1 MYHYLYRL
9 PAMIKAIIK
18 KVWLLKMY
26 DETNQKYHSLMNN
39 ASAAIIILDTEG
51 NLLEVSRKAEDLT
64 GYTKDELTHLN
75 IGQLFPKKEIEKV
88 ITTFKEGIQKGSWAL
103 KNIPIQKKDGRK
115 VSVDITGSTFEYSGK
130 RDMLAIAID
139 ITDRKRFEQCC
150 GVHAATRILAEST
163 MISEAIPKI
172 LQAICDNLDWE
183 FGEFWIMDNNANV
196 LHLVE
201 IWHKPSV
208 NVPEFD
214 AMNRQIDISPGIGLL
229 GSVVAGKKPV
239 WIDNVVCDTNFHRA
253 QIAAQNNLHGALGFP
268 IIVENEML
276 GVFVFLRPKIQ
287 SADDNQLMILD
298 SVGGHIGQFIK
309 RKHAETAL
317 HLAHNELDH
326 QIKERTDTLAQV
338 NEVLKKKI
346 IEHNII
352 VDEVLQENQGQFT
365 QLAEKVRLIPW
376 EADARVWKFTY
387 IGPQAVE
394 ILGYPLKDWYTPNFR
409 IEHIHPEDREQTVKY
424 CETCNEHS
432 ENYETE
438 YRMLSADGQIVWIH
452 DMINVIRDENGL
464 KTLRGFMIDITER
477 KRIESELK
485 ILYDSLE
492 KRVEERTRALA
503 NTNEELQIKIAE
515 RKKAEEALNAS
526 EARYRG
532 LFENSPVSLWEEDA
546 SEVKTHIDS
555 LREAGITDFKIY
567 FENHPE
573 EVYTCAAMVKIIDIN
588 KATLKLY
595 EATSKEQLL
604 CSLTQ
609 SFDRESF
616 DVYRK
621 ALIALAEGHTLFEAE
636 ATTRTLSGKNNH
648 VCLSLSIAPGFE
660 QTWAKIFL
668 SLTDISARK
677 QTEEALK
684 RRIDFEKTVAS
695 ISTKF
700 IILSDFNNAIFK
712 SLADAG
718 QLSKASRAYLFQFRD
733 SGNIMGITHEW
744 CSEGVK
750 PEFQHLQNFQSAMFP
765 WLMLNL
771 LAGNII
777 HIADVSKMSPDASA
791 EKEEFERES
800 IKAILILPV
809 YAENEL
815 AGFIGFDNV
824 VTTGSWQEEDVARLR
839 IMAEIIGNAI
849 ARKKAEA
856 LITHMAY
863 HDSLTNLP
871 NRNLF
876 YDRLQVAI
884 VQAKRNERIVV
895 VMTLDLD
902 NFKSINDTLG
912 HHIGDLLLKAV
923 AEIMTKC
930 IRECDTV
937 ARTGGDEFTII
948 LPEISHPLNAAIVA
962 NKILYALSHPF
973 LLEGHKIH
981 TTISIGISLY
991 PLDAHDI
998 ENLIKKAD
1006 VAMYQAK
1013 EQGKNTYRFSKP
1025 DMNTHI

>member
-1 MYHYLYRL
+1 MKFLIIDGNPADQEVIGWILQKEFCDSEFVNVINHKDFDEAITRCDYDAIIIEYCLGWADGMLILKRIKERL
-9 PAMIKAIIK
+9 PYVPVVMVSNTRNEEIIGKELKSGLSNFILRKHLYCLPAIIK
-18 KVWLLKMY
+18 ESVERVRLLKMC
-26 DETNQKYHSLMNN
+26 DETNQKYYSLMNE
-39 ASAAIIILDTEG
+39 ASEVIALFDTEG
-51 NLLEVSRKAEDLT
+51 NLREVSKTAEKLT
-64 GYTKDELTHLN
+64 GYTKEELTRMN
-75 IGQLFPKKEIEKV
+75 FVQLFTKEEIDKV

-103 KNIPIQKKDGRK
+103 KNIHIQKKDGRN
-115 VSVDITGSTFEYSGK
+115 VSVDITGSMIEYSDK
-130 RDMLAIAID
+130 RDVLAIIRD
-139 ITDRKRFEQCC
+139 ITDRE
-150 GVHAATRILAEST
+150 
-163 MISEAIPKI
+163 
-172 LQAICDNLDWE
+172 
-183 FGEFWIMDNNANV
+183 
-196 LHLVE
+196 
-201 IWHKPSV
+201 
-208 NVPEFD
+208 
-214 AMNRQIDISPGIGLL
+214 
-229 GSVVAGKKPV
+229 
-239 WIDNVVCDTNFHRA
+239 
-253 QIAAQNNLHGALGFP
+253 
-268 IIVENEML
+268 
-276 GVFVFLRPKIQ
+276 
-287 SADDNQLMILD
+287 
-298 SVGGHIGQFIK
+298 
-309 RKHAETAL
+309 
-317 HLAHNELDH
+317 
-326 QIKERTDTLAQV
+326 
-338 NEVLKKKI
+338 
-346 IEHNII
+346 
-352 VDEVLQENQGQFT
+352 
-365 QLAEKVRLIPW
+365 
-376 EADARVWKFTY
+376 
-387 IGPQAVE
+387 
-394 ILGYPLKDWYTPNFR
+394 R
-409 IEHIHPEDREQTVKY
+409 IE
-424 CETCNEHS
+424 
-432 ENYETE
+432 
-438 YRMLSADGQIVWIH
+438 G
-452 DMINVIRDENGL
+452 
-464 KTLRGFMIDITER
+464 
-477 KRIESELK
+477 ELK

-503 NTNEELQIKIAE
+503 NTNEELQIIIAE
-515 RKKAEEALNAS
+515 RKQAEDALNAS

-546 SEVKTHIDS
+546 SEVKIRIDS
-555 LREAGITDFKIY
+555 LREAGITDFKTY

-604 CSLTQ
+604 RNLTQ

-621 ALIALAEGHTLFEAE
+621 ALSALAEGQTLFEAE
-636 ATTRTLSGKNNH
+636 ATTRTLFGKNNH
-648 VCLSLSIAPGFE
+648 VCLSLSVAPGYE
-660 QTWAKIFL
+660 QTWAKIFV
-668 SLTDISARK
+668 SLTDITARK

-684 RRIDFEKTVAS
+684 RRIDFEKTMAS

-712 SLADAG
+712 SLTDAG

-733 SGNIMGITHEW
+733 NGNVMGITHEW

-750 PEFQHLQNFQSAMFP
+750 PEFQHLQNLHSTMFP

-771 LAGNII
+771 HAGNII

-824 VTTGSWQEEDVARLR
+824 VTTGAWQEEDVARLR

-849 ARKKAEA
+849 ARKKTEA

-876 YDRLQVAI
+876 YDRLQVAL

-902 NFKSINDTLG
+902 NFKTINDTLG
-912 HHIGDLLLKAV
+912 HHVGDLLLKAV

-973 LLEGHKIH
+973 LLAGHKIH

-1006 VAMYQAK
+1006 IAMYLAK

-1025 DMNTHI
+1025 DMNTHV

>member
-1 MYHYLYRL
+1 M
-9 PAMIKAIIK
+9 
-18 KVWLLKMY
+18 LKMNY
-26 DETNQKYHSLMNN
+26 EVNQKYNSLMNN
-39 ASAAIIILDTEG
+39 ASEAITVFNIEG
-51 NLLEVSRKAEDLT
+51 NLLEVNQRAEYLT
-64 GYTKDELTHLN
+64 GYTADELTHLN
-75 IGQLFPKKEIEKV
+75 IVQLFPKEEINKLMA
-88 ITTFKEGIQKGSWAL
+88 TFKEGIQKGSWEL
-103 KNIPIQKKDGRK
+103 KNIHLQKKDGRD
-115 VSVDITGSTFEYSGK
+115 VPVDIAGSVIEYSGK
-130 RDMLAIAID
+130 RNVLSIIRD

-150 GVHAATRILAEST
+150 GVHAATLTLAEST
-163 MISEAIPKI
+163 MLSEAIPNI
-172 LQAICDNLDWE
+172 LRAICDNLGWE
-183 FGEFWIMDNNANV
+183 FGEFWITDSKANV
-196 LHLVE
+196 LHLVG

-214 AMNRQIDISPGIGLL
+214 AAKRQIVVSPGIGIL
-229 GSVVAGKKPV
+229 GSVFASKKPI
-239 WIDNVVCDTNFHRA
+239 WIADVVCDAGFHHA
-253 QIAAQNNLHGALGFP
+253 QIAAQEDLHGALGFP
-268 IIVENEML
+268 IIVENEIL
-276 GVFVFLRPKIQ
+276 GVFVFLRHKIQ
-287 SADDNQLMILD
+287 PTDDNQLLLLA

-309 RKHAETAL
+309 RKQAEAAL
-317 HLAHNELDH
+317 LQAYNESEN
-326 QIKERTDTLAQV
+326 QISERTGTLIQA
-338 NEVLKKKI
+338 NEILKKKI

-352 VDEVLQENQGQFT
+352 VDEVLQENQEQFT

-376 EADARVWKFTY
+376 EADARTWKFTY

-394 ILGYPLKDWYTPNFR
+394 ILGYPLEDWYTVDFR
-409 IEHIHPEDREQTVKY
+409 VNHIHPEDQEQTVRY
-424 CETCNEHS
+424 CETCNEHAES
-432 ENYETE
+432 YETE
-438 YRMLSADGQIVWIH
+438 YRMLSANGQIVWIH
-452 DMINVIRDENGL
+452 DIINVIRDDNGL

-477 KRIESELK
+477 KRIEGELK

-492 KRVEERTRALA
+492 KRVEERTRELA
-503 NTNEELQIKIAE
+503 NTNKELQILLAE
-515 RKKAEEALNAS
+515 RKQAEEALNAS

-546 SEVKTHIDS
+546 SEVKTYIDS
-555 LREAGITDFKIY
+555 LREAGIPDFVTY
-567 FENHPE
+567 FDNHPE
-573 EVYTCAAMVKIIDIN
+573 EVYACAAMIKILDIN

-595 EATSKEQLL
+595 GATSKEQLL
-604 CSLTQ
+604 CNLTQ

-621 ALIALAEGHTLFEAE
+621 ALIALADGHTLFEAE

-648 VCLSLSIAPGFE
+648 VCLSLSVAPGFE
-660 QTWAKIFL
+660 KTWAKIFV
-668 SLTDISARK
+668 SLTDITARK

-700 IILSDFNNAIFK
+700 IILSDFNNAILK

-718 QLSKASRAYLFQFRD
+718 QLSKASRAYLFQFSD
-733 SGNIMGITHEW
+733 SGGIMDITHEW

-750 PEFQHLQNFQSAMFP
+750 PEFQNFQNLHSTMFP

-771 LAGNII
+771 HAGNII

-824 VTTGSWQEEDVARLR
+824 VTTGAWQEEDIARLQ

-849 ARKKAEA
+849 ARKNAES

-876 YDRLQVAI
+876 YDRLQVAL
-884 VQAKRNERIVV
+884 VQAKRNDRIVV
-895 VMTLDLD
+895 LMILDLD
-902 NFKSINDTLG
+902 NFKEINDTFG
-912 HHIGDLLLKAV
+912 HHVGDLLLKAV
-923 AEIMTKC
+923 SEIMVNC

-973 LLEGHKIH
+973 LLESNKIH
-981 TTISIGISLY
+981 TTTSIGISLY
-991 PLDAHDI
+991 PSDAQDI

-1006 VAMYQAK
+1006 TAMYLAK
-1013 EQGKNTYRFSKP
+1013 EKGKNTYRFSNP